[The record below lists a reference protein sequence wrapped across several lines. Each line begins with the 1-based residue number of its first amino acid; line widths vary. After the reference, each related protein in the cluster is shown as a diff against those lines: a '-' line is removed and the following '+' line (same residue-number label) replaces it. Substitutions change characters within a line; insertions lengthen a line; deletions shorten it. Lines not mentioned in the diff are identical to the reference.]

1 MAVYKADKPLKNG
14 NIWIFYTRYTDLS
27 GKRKA
32 YKSRKFSTKKE
43 ALEEEKKFNQSMNL
57 GNINK
62 NMTFEDLYLKYY
74 NHQKGKIKLT
84 TQKSY
89 RDRMRYLKF
98 FNKIKLKDFNIQ
110 HYELWKK
117 RMYKYKISNN
127 YRNLILKLL
136 KAVLNYGT
144 RWYDFN
150 FINVYNKIT
159 NFTNP
164 NEIKKEMLY
173 YTFDEFK
180 KFISVEKD
188 LKFICIFKTLYYCGL
203 RKGELKALTWDNI
216 DFDNKFIYIRKNVIS
231 NYIKGNKCIVCSPK
245 TKTSVRDIPIPNQLL
260 KDLKTYKKQIMDNDF
275 KEDNYVFGKFSPI
288 GNDCIRKRSIRNA
301 KLANLKVI
309 RIHDFRHS
317 CASLLIN
324 NNASITLVARYLGH
338 AKIDE
343 TLNTYSHMFKSSL
356 NDIIN
361 IIDKLDKK

>member
-173 YTFDEFK
+173 YTYEEFK
-180 KFISVEKD
+180 KYISFEKE
-188 LKFICIFKTLYYCGL
+188 LKFKCLFKILYYCGL
-203 RKGELKALTWDNI
+203 RKGELRTLTWEDI
-216 DFDNKFIYIRKNVIS
+216 DFDNKILYVRKNVIS
-231 NYIKGNKCIVCSPK
+231 NYMKGAKYIISSPK
-245 TKTSVRDIPIPNQLL
+245 TLKSIRNIPIPKQLL
-260 KDLKTYKKQIMDNDF
+260 KELQLYKNNCKNIYGFNEKNYIFGNTDPISSATIRTRHLK
-275 KEDNYVFGKFSPI
+275 
-288 GNDCIRKRSIRNA
+288 NA
-301 KLANLKVI
+301 NCANLKVI

-317 CASLLIN
+317 CVSLLIN
-324 NNASITLVARYLGH
+324 NNASITLVARYL
-338 AKIDE
+338 
-343 TLNTYSHMFKSSL
+343 
-356 NDIIN
+356 
-361 IIDKLDKK
+361 